1 MYLFFIVKFFWA
13 RNKDCCFCCCWRR
26 QCFLV
31 FHRFT
36 TISFCFLRVGYHPNG
51 RKPVP
56 SPIDQLLPIS
66 EKLVENVE
74 NALRSIVQKTIDG
87 SLSKFP
93 TIKKAVEAKVVNR
106 IFDTK
111 REQTIKFIR
120 QFLEMQKKSTDV
132 VFAPVPTPNEIDQ
145 WKSLTLTTR
154 EGNKI
159 HPCLTSKTMNHMK
172 DLAEKLFPQQLVN
185 EIEGHGNSSTHTA
198 FVNYKVSI

>member
-1 MYLFFIVKFFWA
+1 MLPCLSPLYYYI
-13 RNKDCCFCCCWRR
+13 
-26 QCFLV
+26 FLV
-31 FHRFT
+31 
-36 TISFCFLRVGYHPNG
+36 FLRVGYHPKD

-66 EKLVENVE
+66 EELVDNVE

-93 TIKKAVEAKVVNR
+93 SLKKAVEAKVVNR

-132 VFAPVPTPNEIDQ
+132 VFAPVPTPDEIDQ
-145 WKSLTLTTR
+145 WKSQTLTTR

-159 HPCLTSKTMNHMK
+159 PHPCLTSKTMNHMK
-172 DLAEKLFPQQLVN
+172 DLAEKLYPQQLVN
-185 EIEGHGNSSTHTA
+185 EIEGRGNSSAHTA

>member
-1 MYLFFIVKFFWA
+1 M
-13 RNKDCCFCCCWRR
+13 
-26 QCFLV
+26 
-31 FHRFT
+31 
-36 TISFCFLRVGYHPNG
+36 RVGYHPNG
-51 RKPVP
+51 RKLVP

-93 TIKKAVEAKVVNR
+93 TVKKAVEMKVVNT

-120 QFLEMQKKSTDV
+120 QFLEMQKKSTDE

-154 EGNKI
+154 EGSKI
-159 HPCLTSKTMNHMK
+159 HPCLTSKTMNKMK

-185 EIEGHGNSSTHTA
+185 EIEGHGNSSTHTTA